1 MNLRIA
7 KFLTSVAIVATLGA
21 FITTPVF
28 AWPTR
33 NQVVNCTNI
42 RWEMQNDTNKTYDFV
57 GRVTEPIT
65 FEVKQSVKPGEWGVL
80 DKSWN
85 LSGKVKVKAT
95 ISMGQD
101 TRTVEKDLDCPLA
114 SPTPTPTPSPTPSPS
129 PSPSPVPSPSA
140 TPCTNCGS
148 QEQHQEQN
156 NNQTVNVTVPAV
168 LPATGFGGLALLSLL
183 PTSALGFVLRKAKRT
198 SSQTEENLTEFA
210 SDLVDRRNSS

>member
-1 MNLRIA
+1 MNLRTA
-7 KFLTSVAIVATLGA
+7 KFLTSVAIVATLGTL
-21 FITTPVF
+21 ITTPVF

-33 NQVVNCTNI
+33 NQIVNCTNI

-57 GRVTEPIT
+57 GSVTEPIA
-65 FEVKQSVKPGEWGVL
+65 FEVKQSVKPGDWGVL

-101 TRTVEKDLDCPLA
+101 TRTVEKDLDCP
-114 SPTPTPTPSPTPSPS
+114 TPTPSPTPSPS
-129 PSPSPVPSPSA
+129 PSPSPVPSPSP

-183 PTSALGFVLRKAKRT
+183 PTSALGLVLRKFKKT
-198 SSQTEENLTEFA
+198 SSQTDESLTEFA